1 MPDNVLLCVYFL
13 LGVPTLLIAR
23 EGPVMRRT
31 RACALV
37 CVCGVLCV
45 YAQNII
51 IQCSVSEDL
60 HSHISKAQNN
70 DCTYYVQLVCK
81 TNMTCMN
88 LLLA

>member
-23 EGPVMRRT
+23 ESPAMRRT
-31 RACALV
+31 RAFALV

-51 IQCSVSEDL
+51 ILYPVGEDL
-60 HSHISKAQNN
+60 HSHISKAQIN

-81 TNMTCMN
+81 TNMTCMT
-88 LLLA
+88 LLLS